1 MTRLQVENL
10 TMSYEGKR
18 VLEDVSFTINSGDFL
33 FVLGENGTG
42 KTTLIKGLLGLKA
55 IDGGSITFGEL
66 KREDVGYLSQSTP
79 LQKNFPATVNEIVL
93 SGALSKKGFFSRYTK
108 SDKEKADELLK
119 KLGIAHLKN
128 ASFSALSG
136 GQQQRVLLCR
146 ALNSASKILVLDE
159 PTAFLD
165 SKSAAEMY
173 ETLKV
178 LNDEGLTIIMVS
190 HDFVAAKEYA
200 SHILYVKTKPLYF
213 GDSQNFFQ
221 NSGIVDLGGNDNE

>member
-18 VLEDVSFTINSGDFL
+18 VLEDVSFTIASGDFL

-55 IDGGSITFGEL
+55 IDGGSITFGDL

-93 SGALSKKGFFSRYTK
+93 SGALSKKGFFTRYTK

-221 NSGIVDLGGNDNE
+221 NGGIVDLGGNDNE

>member
-18 VLEDVSFTINSGDFL
+18 VLEDVSFNIASGDFL

-55 IDGGSITFGEL
+55 IDGGSITFGDL

-93 SGALSKKGFFSRYTK
+93 SGALSKKGFLSRYTK
-108 SDKEKADELLK
+108 ADKEKVDELLK

-178 LNDEGLTIIMVS
+178 LNEEGLTIIMVS

-221 NSGIVDLGGNDNE
+221 NGGIVDLGGNDNE